1 MELLTL
7 HHHSLDDR
15 LVCPRPQIATATEH
29 ISAKGEVNCSVVK
42 HLDTVNVV
50 VCRVC
55 NYGFAPYCANVLV
68 PMFVHS
74 YVLVYLVI

>member
-1 MELLTL
+1 MHKREVQVSELENSQQSE
-7 HHHSLDDR
+7 HRYSNNYIQK
-15 LVCPRPQIATATEH
+15 LVSH
-29 ISAKGEVNCSVVK
+29 CSVVK

-74 YVLVYLVI
+74 YVLVYLVTVV